1 MSMIFQMKQK
11 EFMISMSS
19 KKLKQLEKE
28 YAYAIQHA
36 DLTERAIELKADI
49 DYLKKKKRLK

>member
-1 MSMIFQMKQK
+1 MTSAIPVN
-11 EFMISMSS
+11 ESMISMSS

>member
-1 MSMIFQMKQK
+1 MTSAIPVN
-11 EFMISMSS
+11 ESMISMSS

-49 DYLKKKKRLK
+49 DYIKRKQKSK